1 MLKTIITDIAP
12 ILLAAVG
19 TFLIGLIKAKY
30 SEYVN
35 TDTKKEIAM
44 LTVRYVEQV
53 FKTLHGKDK
62 LDKAK
67 SAFVKML
74 NEKGIDVTEEEM
86 NMLLEAAV
94 HQINENSGLL
104 TNDIIKE

>member
-1 MLKTIITDIAP
+1 MKDIIMQIIP
-12 ILLAAVG
+12 IVLATVG

-30 SEYVN
+30 SQYVN

-53 FKTLHGKDK
+53 FKTLHGEEK

-74 NEKGIDVTEEEM
+74 NEKGIKISDDEI

-94 HQINENSGLL
+94 HQMNE
-104 TNDIIKE
+104 K

>member
-1 MLKTIITDIAP
+1 MKDIIMQIIP
-12 ILLAAVG
+12 IVLATVG

-30 SEYVN
+30 SQYVN

-53 FKTLHGKDK
+53 FTALHGKDK
-62 LDKAK
+62 LEKAK
-67 SAFVKML
+67 STFVEML
-74 NEKGIDVTEEEM
+74 NEKGIKVSETEI

-94 HQINENSGLL
+94 HKMNEGV
-104 TNDIIKE
+104 DK

>member
-1 MLKTIITDIAP
+1 MKDIILNIAP
-12 ILLAAVG
+12 IVIATIG
-19 TFLIGLIKAKY
+19 TFLIGIIKAKY

-53 FKTLHGKDK
+53 FKTLHGTEK

-74 NEKGIDVTEEEM
+74 NEKGIKVSEAEI

-94 HQINENSGLL
+94 HKMNEGA
-104 TNDIIKE
+104 DK

>member
-1 MLKTIITDIAP
+1 MKDIIMDIIPVVLATI
-12 ILLAAVG
+12 G
-19 TFLIGLIKAKY
+19 TCLIGIIKAKY

-53 FKTLHGKDK
+53 FKTLHGTEK

-67 SAFVKML
+67 SAFVKIL
-74 NEKGIDVTEEEM
+74 NEKGIKVSEAEI

-94 HQINENSGLL
+94 HKMNEGA
-104 TNDIIKE
+104 DK

>member
-1 MLKTIITDIAP
+1 MKEIIMNVIP
-12 ILLAAVG
+12 IVLATVG

-30 SEYVN
+30 SQYVN

-53 FKTLHGKDK
+53 FTALHGKDK
-62 LDKAK
+62 LEKAK
-67 SAFVKML
+67 STFVDML
-74 NEKGIDVTEEEM
+74 NEKGIKVSEAEI

-94 HQINENSGLL
+94 HKMNEGV
-104 TNDIIKE
+104 DK

>member
-1 MLKTIITDIAP
+1 MKDIIMQIIP
-12 ILLAAVG
+12 IVLATVG

-30 SEYVN
+30 SQYVN

-53 FKTLHGKDK
+53 FTALHGKDK
-62 LDKAK
+62 LGKAK
-67 SAFVKML
+67 STFVDML
-74 NEKGIDVTEEEM
+74 NEKGIKVSEAEI

-94 HQINENSGLL
+94 HKMNEGV
-104 TNDIIKE
+104 DK

>member
-1 MLKTIITDIAP
+1 MKDIIMQIIP
-12 ILLAAVG
+12 IVLATVG

-30 SEYVN
+30 SQYVN

-53 FKTLHGKDK
+53 FTALHGKDK
-62 LDKAK
+62 LEKAK
-67 SAFVKML
+67 STFVEML
-74 NEKGIDVTEEEM
+74 NEKGVEVSEAEV

-94 HQINENSGLL
+94 HQMNERKGA
-104 TNDIIKE
+104 DK

>member
-1 MLKTIITDIAP
+1 MKEIIMQIIP
-12 ILLAAVG
+12 IVLATVG

-30 SEYVN
+30 SQYVN

-53 FKTLHGKDK
+53 FTALHGKDK
-62 LDKAK
+62 LEKAK
-67 SAFVKML
+67 STFVDML
-74 NEKGIDVTEEEM
+74 NEKGIKVSEDEI

-94 HQINENSGLL
+94 NQMNERKGADN
-104 TNDIIKE
+104 

>member
-1 MLKTIITDIAP
+1 MKEIIMNIIP
-12 ILLAAVG
+12 IVLATVG

-30 SEYVN
+30 SQYVN

-53 FKTLHGKDK
+53 FTALHGKDK
-62 LDKAK
+62 LEKAK
-67 SAFVKML
+67 SAFVDML
-74 NEKGIDVTEEEM
+74 NEKGIEVSEAEI

-94 HQINENSGLL
+94 HKMNEGA
-104 TNDIIKE
+104 DK

>member
-1 MLKTIITDIAP
+1 MIKTIITDIAP
-12 ILLAAVG
+12 IVIATIG
-19 TFLIGLIKAKY
+19 TFLIGIIKAKY

-53 FKTLHGKDK
+53 FKTLHGTEK

-67 SAFVKML
+67 SAFIKML
-74 NEKGIDVTEEEM
+74 NDKGIKVTDDEVT
-86 NMLLEAAV
+86 MLIEAAV
-94 HQINENSGLL
+94 HQMNESGADIK
-104 TNDIIKE
+104 DIIK

>member
-1 MLKTIITDIAP
+1 MRDIIINIAP
-12 ILLAAVG
+12 IVLATIG
-19 TFLIGLIKAKY
+19 TFLIGIIKAKY

-53 FKTLHGKDK
+53 FKTLHGTEK

-74 NEKGIDVTEEEM
+74 NDKGIKVTDDEVT
-86 NMLLEAAV
+86 MLIESAV
-94 HQINENSGLL
+94 HQMNEDAGSKEN
-104 TNDIIKE
+104 IK

>member
-1 MLKTIITDIAP
+1 MKDIIMQMILIALATI
-12 ILLAAVG
+12 G

-30 SEYVN
+30 SQYVN

-53 FKTLHGKDK
+53 FTALHGKDK
-62 LDKAK
+62 LEKAK
-67 SAFVKML
+67 STFVDML
-74 NEKGIDVTEEEM
+74 NEKGIKVSEAEI

-94 HQINENSGLL
+94 HKMNEGV
-104 TNDIIKE
+104 DK

>member
-1 MLKTIITDIAP
+1 MKDIIMEVVPIVLATI
-12 ILLAAVG
+12 G
-19 TFLIGLIKAKY
+19 TFLIGIIKAKY

-35 TDTKKEIAM
+35 TDTKKELAM

-53 FKTLHGKDK
+53 FKALHGTEK

-67 SAFVKML
+67 STFVDML
-74 NEKGIDVTEEEM
+74 NEKGIEVSEAEI

-94 HQINENSGLL
+94 HQMNERKGA
-104 TNDIIKE
+104 DK

>member
-1 MLKTIITDIAP
+1 MKDIIMQIIPIVLATI
-12 ILLAAVG
+12 G

-30 SEYVN
+30 SQYVN

-53 FKTLHGKDK
+53 FKTLHGEEK

-74 NEKGIDVTEEEM
+74 NEKGIKISDDEI

-94 HQINENSGLL
+94 HQMNE
-104 TNDIIKE
+104 K

>member
-1 MLKTIITDIAP
+1 MKDIIMQIIP
-12 ILLAAVG
+12 IVLATVG

-30 SEYVN
+30 SQYVN

-53 FKTLHGKDK
+53 FTALHGKDK

-67 SAFVKML
+67 SAFVDML
-74 NEKGIDVTEEEM
+74 NEKGIKVSEAEI

-94 HQINENSGLL
+94 NQMNERKGV
-104 TNDIIKE
+104 DK

>member
-1 MLKTIITDIAP
+1 MKEILMQIIP
-12 ILLAAVG
+12 IVLATVG

-30 SEYVN
+30 SQYVN

-53 FKTLHGKDK
+53 FTALHGKDK

-67 SAFVKML
+67 SAFVDML
-74 NEKGIDVTEEEM
+74 NEKGIKVSEAEI

-94 HQINENSGLL
+94 NQMNERKGV
-104 TNDIIKE
+104 DK

>member
-1 MLKTIITDIAP
+1 MKEIIMNILP
-12 ILLAAVG
+12 IILAGIG

-30 SEYVN
+30 SQYVN

-53 FKTLHGKDK
+53 FKTLHGEEK

-74 NEKGIDVTEEEM
+74 NEKGIKISDDEI

-94 HQINENSGLL
+94 HQMNE
-104 TNDIIKE
+104 K

>member
-1 MLKTIITDIAP
+1 MKDIIMQMILIALATI
-12 ILLAAVG
+12 G

-30 SEYVN
+30 SQYVN

-53 FKTLHGKDK
+53 FTALHGKDK
-62 LDKAK
+62 LEKAK
-67 SAFVKML
+67 STFVEML
-74 NEKGIDVTEEEM
+74 NEKGIEVSEAEI

-94 HQINENSGLL
+94 HKMNEGV
-104 TNDIIKE
+104 DK

>member
-1 MLKTIITDIAP
+1 MKDIIMQIIP
-12 ILLAAVG
+12 IVLATVG

-30 SEYVN
+30 SQYVN

-53 FKTLHGKDK
+53 FTALHGKDK
-62 LDKAK
+62 LGKPK
-67 SAFVKML
+67 STFVDML
-74 NEKGIDVTEEEM
+74 NEKGIKVSEAEI

-94 HQINENSGLL
+94 HKMNEGV
-104 TNDIIKE
+104 DK

>member
-1 MLKTIITDIAP
+1 MKEIIMNIIP
-12 ILLAAVG
+12 IVLATVG

-30 SEYVN
+30 SQYVN

-53 FKTLHGKDK
+53 FTALHGKDK
-62 LDKAK
+62 LEKAK
-67 SAFVKML
+67 STFVDML
-74 NEKGIDVTEEEM
+74 NEKGIKVSEAEI

-94 HQINENSGLL
+94 HKMNEGA
-104 TNDIIKE
+104 DK

>member
-1 MLKTIITDIAP
+1 MKDIIMRMILIALATI
-12 ILLAAVG
+12 G
-19 TFLIGLIKAKY
+19 TFLIGIIKAKY

-53 FKTLHGKDK
+53 FKTLHGTEK

-74 NEKGIDVTEEEM
+74 NDKGIKVTDDEVT
-86 NMLLEAAV
+86 MLIEAAV
-94 HQINENSGLL
+94 NQMNERKGV
-104 TNDIIKE
+104 DK

>member
-1 MLKTIITDIAP
+1 MKEIIMNILP
-12 ILLAAVG
+12 IILAGIG
-19 TFLIGLIKAKY
+19 TFLIGLIKTKY
-30 SEYVN
+30 SQYVN

-53 FKTLHGKDK
+53 FKTLHGEEK

-74 NEKGIDVTEEEM
+74 NEKGIKISDDEI

-94 HQINENSGLL
+94 HQMNE
-104 TNDIIKE
+104 K